1 MSYGYDYDSDSN
13 SNSLLKIMMEEEDKK
28 KKKRK
33 MIVLTAAF
41 LSTIPV
47 TLDKRDSSFFRLRLK
62 WDAHVTKL
70 NREGPNAF
78 YSMYRMHYPSYMKL
92 CSLIEDAVRK
102 NFDTVNSK
110 ADSPIT
116 TPIALHCCLR
126 WLSGGSHH
134 DIRVIAGISKA
145 AFYHYA
151 HRCIDAIIHC
161 DELSFTFPKTP
172 LEIERA
178 ALGFKAISLN
188 GIMDGCVAAMDG
200 ILIKIKTPSTSE
212 VGNVKAFFS
221 GHYHAYGVNV
231 QVLL

>member
-1 MSYGYDYDSDSN
+1 M
-13 SNSLLKIMMEEEDKK
+13 
-28 KKKRK
+28 
-33 MIVLTAAF
+33 LTAAF

-47 TLDKRDSSFFRLRLK
+47 TLNERDSSFFRLGLK
-62 WDAHVTKL
+62 WDAHVSKL

-92 CSLIEDAVRK
+92 CSLSVRK
-102 NFDTVNSK
+102 NYDTVNKK

-126 WLSGGSHH
+126 WLSGGSFH
-134 DIRVIAGISKA
+134 DIRLIAGISKA
-145 AFYHYA
+145 AFYNYA
-151 HRCIDAIIHC
+151 HRCIDAIISY
-161 DELSFTFPKTP
+161 DELSFHFSKTP

-200 ILIKIKTPSTSE
+200 ILIKTKTPSTSQVAVHIQPTTTKTIE
-212 VGNVKAFFS
+212 IRFVIAALGKLVKTFLIFTV
-221 GHYHAYGVNV
+221 HI
-231 QVLL
+231 